1 MKCIGTLYSYIKLKK
16 GHWVMVADTFFP
28 AFRREA
34 DFCYSETNLAYMDL
48 VTGQAPKTQVQNAK
62 QNKKRK
68 N

>member
-28 AFRREA
+28 AFRRQGV
-34 DFCYSETNLAYMDL
+34 YSETNLAYMDL
-48 VTGQAPKTQVQNAK
+48 VTGQAPKTQVQNPK